1 MLLVIWW
8 GGDKKRDRRGI
19 DTMENVALYVKNVSK
34 RFEKGI
40 IRKTLVKAV
49 DEVDFQINENE
60 VFGLVGESG
69 SGKTT
74 LLKMIFALIEPT
86 FGRITF
92 QGEEVASE
100 NKKYMKLFRQK
111 AQIVFQD
118 PYASLNPRKSVK
130 QTLYDAAGMAYKT
143 ATEQGNR
150 VEEIM
155 ELVGLVPWK
164 RYLARFPHEL
174 SGGERQRVGI
184 ARALVTGATFIGA
197 DEPVSS
203 LDVSIRAL
211 ILNLFQRLQ
220 SELEL
225 TMIFVSHDL
234 AVVRSLA
241 DNVGVMYRGKIV
253 EMAKGEEIFLNP
265 IHPYTRLLLDS
276 CLLPNPKR
284 ERLRHQTIE
293 TRAVVSHEEQKTGC
307 SFYARC
313 LRREGVCLED
323 VPKLASVGSDH
334 AVACKRALNRA

>member
-1 MLLVIWW
+1 M
-8 GGDKKRDRRGI
+8 GD
-19 DTMENVALYVKNVSK
+19 VALYVENISK

-74 LLKMIFALIEPT
+74 LLKMVFALIDPT
-86 FGRITF
+86 FGRIMF
-92 QGEEVASE
+92 QGEEVTGD
-100 NKKYMKLFRQK
+100 NKKFMKLFRQK

-130 QTLYDAAGMAYKT
+130 QTLYDAAGMTYKT
-143 ATEQGNR
+143 AADQGNR

-220 SELEL
+220 SELDL

-253 EMAKGEEIFLNP
+253 EMAKGEEIFLHP
-265 IHPYTRLLLDS
+265 IHPYTQLLLDS
-276 CLLPNPKR
+276 CLLPNPQR
-284 ERLRHQTIE
+284 ERLRRQTIE
-293 TRAVVSHEEQKTGC
+293 MRPVVSHEEQKRGC

-313 LRREGVCLED
+313 PQREGDCLEEG
-323 VPKLASVGSDH
+323 PKLASIGSGH
-334 AVACKRALNRA
+334 VVACKRAVDGA